1 MATRVKPRPVRG
13 AADPSTGPAAA
24 RSVADSP
31 ASISREWALA
41 SDLSLIEPVVRT
53 IVALCQTAGYS
64 ARHCNLNVPVAIT
77 EALANA
83 MLRGNRS
90 DAARSV
96 HVSMTLDAQT
106 LRVEVTDE
114 GGGFDLSALQQSP
127 DEADWFERE
136 DGRGVFLMRTL
147 MDRVESVGPDAHT
160 GHCIRLILHR
170 T

>member
-1 MATRVKPRPVRG
+1 M
-13 AADPSTGPAAA
+13 TGPDAQRPAT
-24 RSVADSP
+24 DSP
-31 ASISREWALA
+31 TPITRRWTLA
-41 SDLSLIEPVVRT
+41 SDLSLIEPVVET
-53 IVALCQTAGYS
+53 IVALCVSAGFS
-64 ARHCNLNVPVAIT
+64 ARHCRLNVPVAIT

-90 DAARSV
+90 DRSRAV
-96 HVSMTLDAQT
+96 LLSIALDTQT
-106 LRVEVTDE
+106 LRVDVTDE

-147 MDRVESVGPDAHT
+147 MDRVESAGPST
-160 GHCIRLILHR
+160 ESGHCIRLILHR